1 MSYPNPTISV
11 VLKTLP
17 DTYSE
22 GGNLELY
29 VPKEIIPQFKQLI
42 SKALNSFPDAHPA
55 LKELGDMLTHG
66 KVLQDYYSQRT
77 DKQLIA
83 PSDC

>member
-1 MSYPNPTISV
+1 MIEYRSTI
-11 VLKTLP
+11 
-17 DTYSE
+17 
-22 GGNLELY
+22 ELHNHEFTPQGLGID
-29 VPKEIIPQFKQLI
+29 VPIELIPQFKQLI